1 MDFLG
6 IGATSLKE
14 EVCENATCT
23 DHFLSTDADGVK
35 MIMQAKL
42 QRISQTHEDLSFVVL
57 SDVWLDHP
65 KTIPALKRMFEGY
78 GEAEFRP
85 YAFVLCGNFSMK
97 GWMGAGS
104 MESYIG
110 KLYRCQGT

>member
-1 MDFLG
+1 MSAG
-6 IGATSLKE
+6 P
-14 EVCENATCT
+14 
-23 DHFLSTDADGVK
+23 DAFRPDL
-35 MIMQAKL
+35 QAKL
-42 QRISQTHEDLSFVVL
+42 QRISQAHEDLSFVVL

-78 GEAEFRP
+78 GQAEFRP
-85 YAFVLCGNFSMK
+85 YAFILCGNFSMK

-110 KLYRCQGT
+110 KSSHFVE